1 MRIERDGDVFVLH
14 LTLDDNRFNPDTD
27 AEWHEALDEVEA
39 SDGPAA
45 LVTTGA
51 GKFYSNGLDLDRLM
65 GDGGGLLGEY
75 VPVMLRLFARMLR
88 LPVVTV
94 AALNGHAFAAG
105 AMMSLTHDFRVMRR
119 DRGYWCLPEADLG
132 MPLAPGMN
140 DLIAARLTPQV
151 AHEAIV
157 TARRYTADEAVAA
170 AIVDVAAD
178 EDQVLE
184 RAVALAA
191 GQADKDRSAVVA
203 LRERLYADLIAT
215 LEAGALP

>member
-1 MRIERDGDVFVLH
+1 MRIEREGDVFVLH

-39 SDGPAA
+39 SNGPAA
-45 LVTTGA
+45 LVTTGT

-157 TARRYTADEAVAA
+157 TARRYTADEAVAS
-170 AIVDVAAD
+170 AIVDVAAE

-191 GQADKDRSAVVA
+191 AQAGKDRGAVVA